1 MIILYIYIITVI
13 LSFTIYDL
21 NDAKNKKTAI
31 FLLLTPCINI
41 LLMMMII
48 FIEFQEGEKDFLKG
62 YKVIRKN
69 INRKKYRKRMM
80 DVDPYGEENWDE

>member
-1 MIILYIYIITVI
+1 
-13 LSFTIYDL
+13 
-21 NDAKNKKTAI
+21 
-31 FLLLTPCINI
+31 
-41 LLMMMII
+41 MMII
-48 FIEFQEGEKDFLKG
+48 FLEFQEGEKDFLKG